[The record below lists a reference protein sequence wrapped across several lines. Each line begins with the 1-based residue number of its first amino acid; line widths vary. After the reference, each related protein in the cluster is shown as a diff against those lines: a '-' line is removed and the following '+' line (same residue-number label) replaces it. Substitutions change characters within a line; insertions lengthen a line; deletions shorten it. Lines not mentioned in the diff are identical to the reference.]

1 MFAIEDF
8 LISINGMIGL
18 ETFALLKVEN
28 SRFFYW
34 KKSLNWLGRRL
45 AALVFQILIVV
56 SEVTFPIN
64 PVVSDSLH
72 DF

>member
-28 SRFFYW
+28 PRFFIE
-34 KKSLNWLGRRL
+34 KN
-45 AALVFQILIVV
+45 
-56 SEVTFPIN
+56 
-64 PVVSDSLH
+64 H
-72 DF
+72 

>member
-28 SRFFYW
+28 SRFFIEKNHW
-34 KKSLNWLGRRL
+34 IGSAADSLH
-45 AALVFQILIVV
+45 FFSKYIVV
-56 SEVTFPIN
+56 SEVAFPIN

>member
-18 ETFALLKVEN
+18 ETFTLLKVEN

-45 AALVFQILIVV
+45 AALFSKYIVV
-56 SEVTFPIN
+56 SEVAFPIN